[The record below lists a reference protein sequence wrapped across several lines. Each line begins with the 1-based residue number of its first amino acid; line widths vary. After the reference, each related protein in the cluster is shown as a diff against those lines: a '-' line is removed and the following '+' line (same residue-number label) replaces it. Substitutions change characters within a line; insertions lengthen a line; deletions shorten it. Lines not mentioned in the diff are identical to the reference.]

1 MNEQILKFSNILDIS
16 NQLDRNQ
23 KSWCLEDF
31 DQDSIS
37 THQLELDQSQP
48 LNKLASFEFKKIELD
63 YECEL
68 DPQLCDLVPNIESML
83 TSVSLSNLD
92 PITKLTLILIPIDHE
107 IESLIVDSHIS
118 LMDHECELKFFD
130 LEPTIELKLT
140 LESKLDFPELVL
152 VPEPIILEPISI
164 TSSSYILLVG

>member
-1 MNEQILKFSNILDIS
+1 M
-16 NQLDRNQ
+16 
-23 KSWCLEDF
+23 
-31 DQDSIS
+31 
-37 THQLELDQSQP
+37 P
-48 LNKLASFEFKKIELD
+48 
-63 YECEL
+63 
-68 DPQLCDLVPNIESML
+68 
-83 TSVSLSNLD
+83 
-92 PITKLTLILIPIDHE
+92 
-107 IESLIVDSHIS
+107 